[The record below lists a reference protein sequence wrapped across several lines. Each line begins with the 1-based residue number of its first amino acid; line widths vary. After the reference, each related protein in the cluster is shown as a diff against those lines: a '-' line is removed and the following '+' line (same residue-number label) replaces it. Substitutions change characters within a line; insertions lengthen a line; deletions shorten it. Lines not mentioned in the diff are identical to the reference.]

1 MAIRLPG
8 RKLTRRSFHFG
19 SLLGEGAFAR
29 VMHVQDPEDD
39 AEYALKMVEK
49 RVAAARGKAK
59 QLLLERQLLIKL
71 AHPNVVTLY
80 ASFHDEAYCY
90 FVLELVKGGELAALV
105 DRFGALPKDVFR
117 FFAAELVVVLEHL
130 RRNRV
135 AHRDLKPENILI
147 TLDRHIKLIDFDAA
161 RVLDAG
167 VKAAPDTKITA
178 AKDDEA
184 ATSFVGTAQ
193 YVSPEMLKESEE
205 TGYAVDLWALGC
217 IVFQM
222 ATGNPPF
229 RAPTEYLTFRRIE
242 RCEFEIPVDV
252 DADAADLI
260 GALLILDP
268 SQRIGY
274 ASVSELK
281 VHHFFEELQGS
292 FEDLYRLPGPDIG
305 PTRIGRTSTAAS
317 MFDLEDFEFTPNPGD
332 NFGNRNCEKLSVVAS
347 HNFGRSS
354 DVSSDPPREFRLTG
368 LDSGAASPLASGGT
382 SPVSG
387 PKSLPPQAHVD
398 ASSFVLTGMGSGSAR
413 RGIAA
418 PDGVVKSATGS
429 FAASRDAGAES
440 PTQAPNADVMAHK
453 VRAALA
459 PGEHQIGGSGWIRH
473 RFLFG
478 YMPHRYAVLTSTGR
492 VLLFHR
498 HTGVLLDELATRTL
512 AELSQISTS
521 SYRLVF
527 RTHRLMW
534 KTFLCENVP
543 TEWLEHLEDGV
554 KRPRTQSNGGAECPG
569 GPQKDGCAVS

>member
-1 MAIRLPG
+1 
-8 RKLTRRSFHFG
+8 
-19 SLLGEGAFAR
+19 
-29 VMHVQDPEDD
+29 
-39 AEYALKMVEK
+39 
-49 RVAAARGKAK
+49 
-59 QLLLERQLLIKL
+59 
-71 AHPNVVTLY
+71 
-80 ASFHDEAYCY
+80 
-90 FVLELVKGGELAALV
+90 
-105 DRFGALPKDVFR
+105 
-117 FFAAELVVVLEHL
+117 
-130 RRNRV
+130 
-135 AHRDLKPENILI
+135 
-147 TLDRHIKLIDFDAA
+147 
-161 RVLDAG
+161 
-167 VKAAPDTKITA
+167 
-178 AKDDEA
+178 
-184 ATSFVGTAQ
+184 
-193 YVSPEMLKESEE
+193 MLKESEE